1 MNLNGNSA
9 AAPASPLGI
18 MTPGIGFA
26 LAPVQ
31 DTGNAPVQAA
41 YGGIRLSS
49 PFNVGTLTATWTK
62 VAGTWGE
69 VVTAPLNVVQDT
81 ANQGIRVSI
90 AGVFL
95 VTVRLAATFT
105 ASTAN
110 TTRDLQF
117 RFFDETDNVPI
128 GSDIGSISIVKD
140 QDSVSGNG
148 TVMVEFG
155 ASLVGK
161 LIVLQLSAAVNFA
174 ALNITSGNLTAARV
188 SIN

>member
-26 LAPVQ
+26 LALVQ

-41 YGGIRLSS
+41 YGGNRLSS

-95 VTVRLAATFT
+95 VTMRLAATFT
-105 ASTAN
+105 ASTSNA
-110 TTRDLQF
+110 TRDLQF
-117 RFFDETDNVPI
+117 RFFNETDNVPI
-128 GSDIGSISIVKD
+128 SDFGSITVVKD
-140 QDSVSGNG
+140 QDSVSGTG

-161 LIVLQLSAAVNFA
+161 LVVLQISAPVNFA
-174 ALNITSGNLTAARV
+174 ALNITNGNLTAARV

>member
-1 MNLNGNSA
+1 MNLNGNGA
-9 AAPASPLGI
+9 AAPASPLGT

-26 LAPVQ
+26 LAFVQ

-41 YGGIRLSS
+41 YGGNRLSS

-62 VAGTWGE
+62 VAGTWGP

-81 ANQGIRVSI
+81 ANQGIRVSV

-110 TTRDLQF
+110 ATRDLQF

-128 GSDIGSISIVKD
+128 GDLGSISVVKD
-140 QDSVSGNG
+140 QDSVSGTG

-161 LIVLQLSAAVNFA
+161 LIVLQISAPVNFA